1 MTTIQAIEQ
10 PEADA
15 ATRDEKPVEPVNVN
29 ATSDSVMLAAGGT
42 GGHLFPALAL
52 AQELKRRGI
61 AVDLITDMR
70 GDRYGSNFP
79 ARTIFQVPSATLNGR
94 SPVAA
99 AKTGATLARGVAKAR
114 QILGD
119 VNPKAMIGFGG
130 YPSLPPMLAAR
141 LRGIP
146 TAIHEQNAVL
156 GRANRFLSRR
166 VNAIATSFQGVKG
179 IDVGTAAKVRFTGN
193 PVRDIVLEW
202 AREPY
207 TSPEASGPY
216 QILIFGGSQGAR
228 FFSDILPQT
237 FATYS
242 PEARSALRIVQQA
255 REEDVARVE
264 QMYKAAGIHAYVQS
278 FFPNLPEAMAQSHLV
293 IGRAGAST
301 IAELTVMGRPSILV
315 PLPNAID
322 NDQLINARRLAD
334 AGGAI
339 CLEQKDIT
347 VESLAMAIGQLLE
360 APEKLA
366 VMAAAARNAG
376 RPNSVVLLANLV
388 EELMGRWTPATV

>member
-1 MTTIQAIEQ
+1 MTLSPPDVPSASTQ
-10 PEADA
+10 PPQKT
-15 ATRDEKPVEPVNVN
+15 AT
-29 ATSDSVMLAAGGT
+29 TDSVMLAAGGT
-42 GGHLFPALAL
+42 GGHLFPAMAL
-52 AQELKRRGI
+52 AEELKRRGI
-61 AVDLITDMR
+61 PVDLITDMR

-79 ARTIFQVPSATLNGR
+79 ARTIFQVPSATVNGR
-94 SPVAA
+94 SPIAA

-119 VNPKAMIGFGG
+119 VHPKVMVGFGG

-141 LRGIP
+141 MRGIP

-156 GRANRFLSRR
+156 GRANRFLLRR

-193 PVRDIVLEW
+193 PVRDLVLEW
-202 AREPY
+202 AKEDYQPPNA
-207 TSPEASGPY
+207 TGPF

-228 FFSDILPQT
+228 YFSDMVPATL
-237 FATYS
+237 ATYS
-242 PEARSALRIVQQA
+242 PEARAALRIVQQA
-255 REEDVARVE
+255 REEDVQRVE
-264 QMYKAAGIHAYVQS
+264 ETYRAAGIQAEVRS
-278 FFPNLPEAMAQSHLV
+278 FFSNLPEAMSQAHLV

-301 IAELTVMGRPSILV
+301 VAELTVMGRPSILV

-322 NDQLINARRLAD
+322 NDQLNNARRLAD

-347 VESLAMAIGQLLE
+347 IERLAQEIGLLLDS
-360 APEKLA
+360 PERLA
-366 VMAAAARNAG
+366 GMAAAARSQG
-376 RPNSVVLLANLV
+376 RPNAVVLLANLV
-388 EELMGRWTPATV
+388 EELMGRWTPANV

>member
-1 MTTIQAIEQ
+1 MTTTMETT
-10 PEADA
+10 EAKTDQ
-15 ATRDEKPVEPVNVN
+15 TPPDQKRDPLVFAK
-29 ATSDSVMLAAGGT
+29 TDSVMLAAGGT

-70 GDRYGSNFP
+70 GDRYNSNFP
-79 ARTIFQVPSATLNGR
+79 ARNIFQVPSATINGR

-99 AKTGATLARGVAKAR
+99 ANTGLTLAKGVAKAR

-119 VNPKAMIGFGG
+119 VHPKAMVGFGG

-156 GRANRFLSRR
+156 GRANRFLAKR

-179 IDVGTAAKVRFTGN
+179 IDVGTATKVRFTGN
-193 PVRDIVLEW
+193 PVRDLVLEW
-202 AREPY
+202 AKEPY
-207 TSPEASGPY
+207 TPPNAAGPF
-216 QILIFGGSQGAR
+216 QILVFGGSQGAR
-228 FFSDILPQT
+228 FFSDTIPATL
-237 FATYS
+237 ATYP
-242 PEARSALRIVQQA
+242 PEARAALRIVQQA

-264 QMYKAAGIHAYVQS
+264 AAYNAAGIHAYVQA

-322 NDQLINARRLAD
+322 NDQLMNARRLAD
-334 AGGAI
+334 AGAAV

-347 VESLAMAIGQLLE
+347 IERMAAEIGQLLE
-360 APEKLA
+360 APDKLA
-366 VMAAAARNAG
+366 AMAVAARNAG
-376 RPNSVVLLANLV
+376 RPNAVVLLANLV
-388 EELMGRWTPATV
+388 EELMGRWTPAEV